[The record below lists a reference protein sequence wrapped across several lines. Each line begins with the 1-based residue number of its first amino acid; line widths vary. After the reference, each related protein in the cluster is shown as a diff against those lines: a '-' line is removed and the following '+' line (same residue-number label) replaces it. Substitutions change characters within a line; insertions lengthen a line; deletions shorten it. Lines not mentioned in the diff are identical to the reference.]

1 MAQSEVDRVIQESGL
16 LGQAAPAPATGPG
29 QPSPRVERPAGPVD
43 RWGRRDS
50 PGVEVA
56 RPALAG
62 APSEGGL
69 DITPPDTLPGVA
81 QERPPVDPNKER
93 EDLYRVAFSEVED
106 DWEEH
111 LRKTRRTRFLSS
123 VEVGVFQ
130 ASLVTMVIELIIYLV
145 SAGAY
150 FGGAVGVELFVS
162 RAEAF
167 TAAFLLLGI
176 VFLLAVFALFSSALF
191 GPDRPD
197 YFWKIQGLAFLVF
210 APPFFMVVLNA
221 RLDVWIGLIFVLI
234 AIGFFAWTFQRRL
247 MPSGKEAP
255 FFLSL
260 WIAGVWIFLMVQ
272 LGVILRELLISV
284 LTPLWFGYG
293 QYLHFGVYDFYL
305 LILATVFCV
314 LGYVNLRPTY
324 LARESFDDSL
334 ALGIDAYVVGS
345 YDGALAY
352 FNRAIRTGEE
362 ILRRKWRLLDLDLA
376 WMGRGAC
383 ELRMRRADDALSSL
397 KMSTKLNPAN
407 SVAWNMLGICLM
419 ERREYEKS
427 GDAFRRA
434 IDINPKYAEAYNNI
448 GNIFYLLKRYED
460 ALKYYQAALDTDKKY
475 RDAWMNMG
483 YTYLAL
489 GRHKDAIKCSNE
501 AMRLGAAAI

>member
-1 MAQSEVDRVIQESGL
+1 MSGGQAQAEVDRAVAESSLDEGPASAL
-16 LGQAAPAPATGPG
+16 ARPTPLARAAFPIRASAPVPARSAATGVSSFG
-29 QPSPRVERPAGPVD
+29 ETGGAIQPTA
-43 RWGRRDS
+43 
-50 PGVEVA
+50 
-56 RPALAG
+56 
-62 APSEGGL
+62 
-69 DITPPDTLPGVA
+69 PDTLPGVTP
-81 QERPPVDPNKER
+81 EHPPVDPNKER
-93 EDLYRVAFSEVED
+93 EELYRAAFADVED
-106 DWEEH
+106 NWEDH
-111 LRKTRRTRFLSS
+111 RVKSRRNRLLSS

-130 ASLVTMVIELIIYLV
+130 ASLITMVIELIIYLV
-145 SAGAY
+145 SMGAY
-150 FGGAVGVELFVS
+150 LSGATGVEFFVA
-162 RAEAF
+162 RAESFSAI
-167 TAAFLLLGI
+167 FLLLGL
-176 VFLLAVFALFSSALF
+176 VFLIAVFVLFSSALF
-191 GPDRPD
+191 GADRPD

-221 RLDVWIGLIFVLI
+221 RLDIWIGLMFVLV
-234 AIGFFAWTFQRRL
+234 AIGFFAWTFQKRL
-247 MPSGKEAP
+247 MPGGKEAP

-272 LGVILRELLISV
+272 LGVVLRELLLSGLV
-284 LTPLWFGYG
+284 PGPFAYG
-293 QYLHFGVYDFYL
+293 NYLHFGIYDFYL
-305 LILATVFCV
+305 VILSTVFCV

-334 ALGIDAYVVGS
+334 GLGIDAYVVGS

-383 ELRMRRADDALSSL
+383 ELRMRKSDDAGSSL
-397 KMSTKLNPAN
+397 KMATKLNPAN
-407 SVAWNMLGICLM
+407 SVAWNLLGICLM

-434 IDINPKYAEAYNNI
+434 IDINPKYTEAYNNI
-448 GNIFYLLKRYED
+448 GNIFYLLRRYDD
-460 ALKYYQAALDTDKKY
+460 ALKYFQAAIDTDKKY

-501 AMRLGAAAI
+501 AMKIGGAAL